1 MVVFTHLK
9 NLGGITSL
17 QNPWVLSRQH
27 MTGSEN
33 LVGRRMK
40 LFFFSLFPSSS
51 FFCLLM
57 SPPLFSSE
65 SFPRSDRHQ
74 TLLIFKTPI
83 LFPPFHLFHNFGN
96 LNPIAR
102 RSPSPHYHAISRT
115 RRYRRQRRRRRRRR
129 SSRIS
134 GVNIR
139 FKFTHS
145 NTLVGFPPTS

>member
-1 MVVFTHLK
+1 
-9 NLGGITSL
+9 
-17 QNPWVLSRQH
+17 

-33 LVGRRMK
+33 LNETA
-40 LFFFSLFPSSS
+40 FFFFPSS

-57 SPPLFSSE
+57 SPPPLFSSE

-102 RSPSPHYHAISRT
+102 RSPSPHYHPISRT
-115 RRYRRQRRRRRRRR
+115 RRYRRQRGRRRR
-129 SSRIS
+129 RIS

-145 NTLVGFPPTS
+145 NSLVRFPPTS

>member
-1 MVVFTHLK
+1 
-9 NLGGITSL
+9 
-17 QNPWVLSRQH
+17 

-33 LVGRRMK
+33 LNETG
-40 LFFFSLFPSSS
+40 FFFLLLSSAY
-51 FFCLLM
+51 LLLT
-57 SPPLFSSE
+57 SPLFSSE

-102 RSPSPHYHAISRT
+102 RSPSPHHRPISRA
-115 RRYRRQRRRRRRRR
+115 RRYRRQRGRRRR
-129 SSRIS
+129 RIS

-145 NTLVGFPPTS
+145 NSLVRFPPTS